1 MGQVLC
7 SSVGLAVVLSLCVS
21 RVLAGAMTIGDVV
34 AIHGMLL
41 QLHVHLQATS
51 HPMNGGMLVGKA
63 IDSARGK
70 ED

>member
-41 QLHVHLQATS
+41 QLQQPLTS
-51 HPMNGGMLVGKA
+51 IGFTYQV
-63 IDSARGK
+63 
-70 ED
+70 